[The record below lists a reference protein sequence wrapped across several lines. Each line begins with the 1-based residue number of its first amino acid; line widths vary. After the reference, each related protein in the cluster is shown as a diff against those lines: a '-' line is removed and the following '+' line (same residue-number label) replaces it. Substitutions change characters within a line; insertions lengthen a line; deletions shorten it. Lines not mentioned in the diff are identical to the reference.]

1 MALGNTLASAGSSP
15 LTRGKP
21 QRYYR
26 GDLLPRLI
34 PAHAGK
40 TYGSHTRTVPSWA
53 HPRSRG
59 ENASIDAKAA
69 ELGGSSP
76 LTRGKRGLGG
86 VPGVVDRLI
95 PAHAGKTAR
104 PCARL
109 IRWRAHPRSRGEN
122 IQTSSQT
129 VKTSGSSPLT
139 REKRRAG
146 CIDGLVQ
153 RLIPA
158 HAGKTPRRSSARMT
172 RRAHPRS
179 RGENALHP
187 DEVMNALGS
196 SPLTRG
202 KLLGADRALGG
213 RGLIPAHAGKTRPR
227 NHQDQGGGAHPRSRG
242 ENFSRPKVTPLLPGS
257 SPLTRGKPRLVGA
270 DLPLGRLI
278 PAHAGKTSARE

>member
-1 MALGNTLASAGSSP
+1 MDRIKPALTDGSSP

-21 QRYYR
+21 TRR
-26 GDLLPRLI
+26 SVMTMRRRLI

-40 TYGSHTRTVPSWA
+40 TLAHQVQVLKAQA

-59 ENASIDAKAA
+59 ENPYAASNDQDPK
-69 ELGGSSP
+69 
-76 LTRGKRGLGG
+76 
-86 VPGVVDRLI
+86 
-95 PAHAGKTAR
+95 
-104 PCARL
+104 
-109 IRWRAHPRSRGEN
+109 
-122 IQTSSQT
+122 
-129 VKTSGSSPLT
+129 
-139 REKRRAG
+139 
-146 CIDGLVQ
+146 
-153 RLIPA
+153 
-158 HAGKTPRRSSARMT
+158 
-172 RRAHPRS
+172 
-179 RGENALHP
+179 
-187 DEVMNALGS
+187 GS

>member
-1 MALGNTLASAGSSP
+1 MDRIKPALTDGSSPLTRGKPTRRSVMTMRRRLIPAHAGKTPCFPRSQRDTDAHPRSRGENTRASGASPQSAGSSP

-21 QRYYR
+21 LRGLQRP
-26 GDLLPRLI
+26 GPQGLI

-40 TYGSHTRTVPSWA
+40 TQGT
-53 HPRSRG
+53 
-59 ENASIDAKAA
+59 NAS
-69 ELGGSSP
+69 
-76 LTRGKRGLGG
+76 
-86 VPGVVDRLI
+86 RL
-95 PAHAGKTAR
+95 
-104 PCARL
+104 
-109 IRWRAHPRSRGEN
+109 
-122 IQTSSQT
+122 TSS
-129 VKTSGSSPLT
+129 
-139 REKRRAG
+139 
-146 CIDGLVQ
+146 
-153 RLIPA
+153 
-158 HAGKTPRRSSARMT
+158 
-172 RRAHPRS
+172 
-179 RGENALHP
+179 
-187 DEVMNALGS
+187 GS